1 MGSAGNRTSNSI
13 ERREREKESSLEN
26 TLPLSADAVKTWP
39 TSLSRWLAGSECI
52 LELENKKGWL
62 AKLVAKSV
70 TRARYSITLS
80 SSNCKSL
87 YEIFRER
94 NVSFKT
100 DSSFSICHRYDWEK
114 FGRNQRIFFF
124 PFELRETRVLK
135 KTRLVTRTLM
145 SFSARETTPFLWWR
159 EENRRRKSDTRE
171 AKGKLVDS

>member
-1 MGSAGNRTSNSI
+1 MYEKDRGLESLYLAGIHCSKCIKYTTIKRCNFPATLKRTVLRSWDPREI
-13 ERREREKESSLEN
+13 ERQTPLEGERERERESSLEN

-80 SSNCKSL
+80 YCKSL

-94 NVSFKT
+94 V
-100 DSSFSICHRYDWEK
+100 
-114 FGRNQRIFFF
+114 
-124 PFELRETRVLK
+124 V
-135 KTRLVTRTLM
+135 
-145 SFSARETTPFLWWR
+145 
-159 EENRRRKSDTRE
+159 
-171 AKGKLVDS
+171 